1 MNRGLKPA
9 FRYQATDLLK
19 SAAVF
24 FAVMM
29 ALCAAVIIDAFS
41 VSTSNSSFKII
52 GSSSFTGMGTA
63 SAICLFI
70 FGITAPRSN
79 LRLCTQLGVSRRS
92 AFLSLLLSALAV
104 SAALAAAG
112 EVLTGSLQHI
122 SIIHVRINFADLYQM
137 IYVGSTSVTLPFAQH
152 LNSALLV
159 TCLLLCCFMFG
170 VFFTFLFWR
179 LNKGWRIVAAISI
192 PFLINGVPALLYRFG
207 VDMKPLFVWLG
218 SRVYHLDLF
227 LLLLALFFAAIEW
240 LLLRRA
246 YIRSPSST

>member
-19 SAAVF
+19 SAAIF

-29 ALCAAVIIDAFS
+29 ALCAAVIIGEFS
-41 VSTSNSSFKII
+41 VSTSNSNFEIT

-112 EVLTGSLQHI
+112 EVLMGSLQLVP
-122 SIIHVRINFADLYQM
+122 IIHGRINFADLYQL
-137 IYVGSTSVTLPFAQH
+137 IYVGSTSATLRFVQH

-159 TCLLLCCFMFG
+159 TCLLLCCFTFG
-170 VFFTFLFWR
+170 VFFTLLFWR

-192 PFLINGVPALLYRFG
+192 PFLINGVPALLYRLG
-207 VDMKPLFVWLG
+207 VDMKPLFAWLS
-218 SRVYHLDLF
+218 SRVYRLDLF
-227 LLLLALFFAAIEW
+227 LLLLALVFAAIEW
-240 LLLRRA
+240 LLLRHA